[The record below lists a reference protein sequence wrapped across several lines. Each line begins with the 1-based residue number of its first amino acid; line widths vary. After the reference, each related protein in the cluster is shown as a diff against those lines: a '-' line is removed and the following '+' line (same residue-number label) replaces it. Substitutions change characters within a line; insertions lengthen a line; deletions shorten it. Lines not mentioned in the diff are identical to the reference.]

1 MNLEST
7 ELDVEFEVDPETA
20 WLEEITIGDFRI
32 WHIMFFAFCGFMCI
46 VIVLCCCFRIR
57 IPRTK
62 QDIEADYKRK
72 RITRKFREKMA
83 LMKNSD
89 MDGMDLQKALAKI
102 QAEFLAEAKNSDDQR
117 LIQDTMQ
124 TITNRSTGNRKIEV

>member
-46 VIVLCCCFRIR
+46 GKSQQYTKIVKLACLLGCF
-57 IPRTK
+57 
-62 QDIEADYKRK
+62 
-72 RITRKFREKMA
+72 
-83 LMKNSD
+83 L
-89 MDGMDLQKALAKI
+89 
-102 QAEFLAEAKNSDDQR
+102 
-117 LIQDTMQ
+117 
-124 TITNRSTGNRKIEV
+124 

>member
-89 MDGMDLQKALAKI
+89 MDDMKGFELFSFSKNTSRVFSGSEKFRRSAAHPRHDANNHQQKYG
-102 QAEFLAEAKNSDDQR
+102 QS
-117 LIQDTMQ
+117 
-124 TITNRSTGNRKIEV
+124 